1 MKMNFHLPFPHQDL
15 PRPNYP
21 EISCYSF
28 DCLFF
33 FVRFLSLSSLS
44 QSLPLPS
51 VDAVVV
57 VTIVVVVVAI
67 AVTVVAVVVAV
78 IVVLVAAAVVVV
90 AAFFAGVAMDL
101 FFCASI
107 LPQLGFDF
115 KAAPVTKLEI
125 KQRQLFHAM

>member
-33 FVRFLSLSSLS
+33 FFRFLSLSSLS
-44 QSLPLPS
+44 QSLPLLS
-51 VDAVVV
+51 VDAVV
-57 VTIVVVVVAI
+57 IVIVVAI
-67 AVTVVAVVVAV
+67 AVTVVAVV
-78 IVVLVAAAVVVV
+78 VVLVAAAVVVV

-101 FFCASI
+101 FFCASVWPN
-107 LPQLGFDF
+107 LDSTSKRP
-115 KAAPVTKLEI
+115 
-125 KQRQLFHAM
+125 M

>member
-44 QSLPLPS
+44 QSLPLLS
-51 VDAVVV
+51 VDAVV
-57 VTIVVVVVAI
+57 IVIVVAI
-67 AVTVVAVVVAV
+67 AVTVVAV

-90 AAFFAGVAMDL
+90 AAFFAGVVMDL
-101 FFCASI
+101 FFCASV
-107 LPQLGFDF
+107 LSQLGFDF

-125 KQRQLFHAM
+125 KQRQLFHAT

>member
-1 MKMNFHLPFPHQDL
+1 MNFHLPFPHQDL

-44 QSLPLPS
+44 QSLPLLS
-51 VDAVVV
+51 VDAVV
-57 VTIVVVVVAI
+57 IVIVVAI
-67 AVTVVAVVVAV
+67 AVTVVAE

-101 FFCASI
+101 FFCASV
-107 LPQLGFDF
+107 LPQLGLDF
-115 KAAPVTKLEI
+115 KAAHVTKLEI
-125 KQRQLFHAM
+125 KQRQLFHAMRQISSLT